1 MTAYFIAA
9 TGTGIG
15 KTFITAGLLRY
26 LRETGREV
34 HGFKP
39 VVSGYE
45 TPQGTDPAFLLEAL
59 GRPVT
64 DDTVAE
70 ISPFRF
76 KEPLSPDMAAM
87 REGREID
94 FEALVAFCRKGAA
107 ATGTVLIEGV
117 GGAIVPLDSSHT
129 TLDLMLALDLPVL
142 LVAGS
147 YLGSLS
153 HSFTTVAALKAAGIK
168 VAALV
173 VNDAGTSEEAP
184 AIPLADTAAA
194 LRRFLPEYE
203 IVSLPRHPKGEDFA
217 PIWSALDRQ
226 SEKSGA

>member
-15 KTFITAGLLRY
+15 KTFITAGLLQY
-26 LRETGREV
+26 LRETGHEV

-45 TPQGTDPAFLLEAL
+45 TPKGTDPAFLLEAL

-64 DDTVAE
+64 EDTVAE
-70 ISPFRF
+70 IAPFRF
-76 KEPLSPDMAAM
+76 REPLSPDMAAA

-94 FEALVAFCRKGAA
+94 FEALVAFCRNASA
-107 ATGTVLIEGV
+107 MSGTVLIEGV
-117 GGAIVPLDSSHT
+117 GGAIVPLTTSHT

-153 HSFTTVAALKAAGIK
+153 HSFTTVAALKAAGVR
-168 VAALV
+168 VASLV

-184 AIPLADTAAA
+184 AIPLADTVAA
-194 LRRFLPEYE
+194 LHRFLPEYE
-203 IVSLPRHPKGEDFA
+203 IVTLPRRPKGENFA
-217 PIWSALDRQ
+217 LIWSALSRQ
-226 SEKSGA
+226 SQKAGA